1 MYAILVIQLNYSP
14 EYVLDKMEL
23 YEAQVALKYG
33 YYASKDTWEANRLVA
48 YIIAQVNSKKRLK
61 IEDIIKFP
69 WENEDIEKVQSTSK
83 ADLERL
89 RKKAENYLKHN
100 NI

>member
-69 WENEDIEKVQSTSK
+69 WENEDIEKVQPTSK
-83 ADLERL
+83 EDLERL

>member
-1 MYAILVIQLNYSP
+1 MTIF
-14 EYVLDKMEL
+14 EF
-23 YEAQVALKYG
+23 
-33 YYASKDTWEANRLVA
+33 
-48 YIIAQVNSKKRLK
+48 KRK

-69 WENEDIEKVQSTSK
+69 WENEDIEKVQPTSK

>member
-14 EYVLDKMEL
+14 EYVLDKMEW

-33 YYASKDTWEANRLVA
+33 YYASKDTQKANRLVA

-69 WENEDIEKVQSTSK
+69 WENEDIEKVQPTSK

>member
-69 WENEDIEKVQSTSK
+69 WENEDIEKVQPTSK
-83 ADLERL
+83 ADLERM